1 MQRYAHF
8 SNYTN
13 PCTKKCSLH
22 THFSK
27 ICTFLLHF
35 RSFRTG
41 YRADRGCKIAGT
53 RRRTCQATALFSLH
67 FDSVITYES
76 HTNHILMFCL
86 SYALTIG
93 LLYGLVL
100 CTLSIQHCAL
110 CSWSSLYILEKSC
123 TFAGCFANRHLCIVR
138 QQYLQHHTQY
148 PYYIII
154 HTFI

>member
-35 RSFRTG
+35 RSFQTG

-53 RRRTCQATALFSLH
+53 RRRTCQATALFSLY
-67 FDSVITYES
+67 FDSVIIYES
-76 HTNHILMFCL
+76 HTNHIRITYLCSAYVL
-86 SYALTIG
+86 LILCSCYRITIWIGALCIVHYAFSIMHSA
-93 LLYGLVL
+93 L
-100 CTLSIQHCAL
+100 CIQHCAF
-110 CSWSSLYILEKSC
+110 SIVHYARGSP
-123 TFAGCFANRHLCIVR
+123 CI
-138 QQYLQHHTQY
+138 Y
-148 PYYIII
+148 
-154 HTFI
+154 